1 MPDFSAPLHSSHT
14 LSHFHNQVDLVTTE
28 PAWNREPNRQ
38 PHLVN
43 LSDSLRFK
51 NAKTTPEKTERV
63 ARENNQR
70 VAPEN
75 KHILVKTRDF
85 L

>member
-1 MPDFSAPLHSSHT
+1 MPDFSDPLPSSHT

-51 NAKTTPEKTERV
+51 NAKTIPEKTERV
-63 ARENNQR
+63 AREKHKLL
-70 VAPEN
+70 APE
-75 KHILVKTRDF
+75 KKQVLV
-85 L
+85 